1 MKIKPKTKKAIVLSV
16 MVVLLVATGV
26 LNWALN
32 DKLLT
37 GQTDQTAN
45 ADSVAETFFASYR
58 SDRESTRESEYLYLD
73 SIIASAEVSEES
85 RLSAEQQKLALVMRM
100 EQELTLEALIKAKG
114 FEDAV
119 VAISDSGVNVVV
131 GTDELSA
138 DHATQILAI
147 ITEETDYNATDV
159 KIIPYN

>member
-1 MKIKPKTKKAIVLSV
+1 MKIKSRTKKAIVLSV

-37 GQTDQTAN
+37 NNNDKPAN
-45 ADSVAETFFASYR
+45 ADGVAETFFASYR
-58 SDRESTRESEYLYLD
+58 SDRESTRESECLYLD
-73 SIIASAEVSEES
+73 SIIASTDVSEES
-85 RLSAEQQKLALVMRM
+85 KLSAEQQKLALVIRM

-114 FEDAV
+114 FDDAV
-119 VAISDSGVNVVV
+119 VAISDNGVNVVV
-131 GTDELSA
+131 GTDELTA
-138 DHATQILAI
+138 DEATQILSI
-147 ITEETDYNATDV
+147 ITEETEYKATDV

>member
-37 GQTDQTAN
+37 GQADQTAN

-138 DHATQILAI
+138 DQATQILAI

>member
-1 MKIKPKTKKAIVLSV
+1 MKIKPRTKKAIVLSV

-37 GQTDQTAN
+37 EGTEQPAG
-45 ADSVAETFFASYR
+45 AESVTETFFATYR
-58 SDRESTRESEYLYLD
+58 SDREATRESEYLYLD

-85 RLSAEQQKLALVMRM
+85 KASAEQQKLALVMRM

-114 FEDAV
+114 FEDAI
-119 VAISDSGVNVVV
+119 VAISDNGVNVVV
-131 GTDELSA
+131 GTDQLSA
-138 DHATQILAI
+138 DEATQILSI
-147 ITEETDYNATDV
+147 ITEETDYQATDV
-159 KIIPYN
+159 KIIPYS

>member
-1 MKIKPKTKKAIVLSV
+1 MKIKPRAKKAIVLSV

-37 GQTDQTAN
+37 NNTDQPAGAEGVT
-45 ADSVAETFFASYR
+45 ETFFATYR
-58 SDRESTRESEYLYLD
+58 SDREATRESEYLYLD

-85 RLSAEQQKLALVMRM
+85 KASAEQQK
-100 EQELTLEALIKAKG
+100 LTLEALIKAKG
-114 FEDAV
+114 FDDAV
-119 VAISDSGVNVVV
+119 VAISENGVNVVV
-131 GTDELSA
+131 GTDELSQ
-138 DHATQILAI
+138 DEATQILSI
-147 ITEETDYNATDV
+147 ITEETDYEATDV

>member
-1 MKIKPKTKKAIVLSV
+1 MKIKPRTKKAIVLSV

-37 GQTDQTAN
+37 DKNEQPAG
-45 ADSVAETFFASYR
+45 ADSVQETFFASYR

-85 RLSAEQQKLALVMRM
+85 KASAEQQKLALVMRM

-119 VAISDSGVNVVV
+119 VAISDNGVNVVV
-131 GTDELSA
+131 GTEELSPEE
-138 DHATQILAI
+138 ATQILSI
-147 ITEETDYNATDV
+147 ITEETEYSATGV

>member
-1 MKIKPKTKKAIVLSV
+1 MKIKSRTKKAIVLSV

-32 DKLLT
+32 DKLLNN
-37 GQTDQTAN
+37 TDQPAN
-45 ADSVAETFFASYR
+45 ADGVTETFFATYR

-73 SIIASAEVSEES
+73 SIIASADVSEES
-85 RLSAEQQKLALVMRM
+85 KISAEQQKLALVMRM

-114 FEDAV
+114 FDDAI
-119 VAISDSGVNVVV
+119 VAISDNGVNVVV
-131 GTDELSA
+131 GTDELTA
-138 DHATQILAI
+138 DEATQILSI
-147 ITEETDYNATDV
+147 ITDETDYQATDV